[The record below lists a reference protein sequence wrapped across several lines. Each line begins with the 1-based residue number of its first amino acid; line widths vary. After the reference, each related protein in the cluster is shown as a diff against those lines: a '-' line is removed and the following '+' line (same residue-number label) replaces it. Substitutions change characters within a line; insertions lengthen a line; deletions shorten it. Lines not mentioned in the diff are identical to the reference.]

1 MHACLNKAIGMNTL
15 KITILRRSPLM
26 NTPTHSE
33 VLCLRFLARGRD
45 DDGEDDEECLGWK
58 ISKPVRSAD
67 WTPS

>member
-1 MHACLNKAIGMNTL
+1 
-15 KITILRRSPLM
+15 M

-45 DDGEDDEECLGWK
+45 DDDDDDDDECLGWK
-58 ISKPVRSAD
+58 TSKPVRSAD